1 MGNST
6 TVHKGTIYVACAE
19 KLSGSDILYISFDRQ
34 DALDAARRKIA
45 SISDGERDNTVF
57 LLSAIETDIHP
68 VDTPDSA
75 YQRLLTKMGASRAAH
90 WAQEGIR
97 DGLTT
102 ELRSGGGCC
111 EFYRDNALVLS
122 LSAPYVVGNN
132 GVLTVQDQIKADIC
146 RIQRK
151 VNLQGAPL
159 THRELW
165 HLSDDLAAYYAERD
179 QRNLKKS
186 QAKHR
191 SDRYVTLCQRT
202 EKKKRAL
209 ISAMIRDGSTEPWD
223 ADKIAAKV
231 YVPFMEELY
240 ASFPS
245 LVAGATLFERTQML
259 ELLEAYRKPGLP
271 FDGYWQLPPEAQVFT
286 TKGGL
291 YDVV

>member
-1 MGNST
+1 MSLARKNCQGQISCISPLT
-6 TVHKGTIYVACAE
+6 GKTRLMRREGKSPQYRTESGTIPYSSCPRS
-19 KLSGSDILYISFDRQ
+19 KQTYIRSIHR
-34 DALDAARRKIA
+34 IVPTSA
-45 SISDGERDNTVF
+45 SS
-57 LLSAIETDIHP
+57 
-68 VDTPDSA
+68 
-75 YQRLLTKMGASRAAH
+75 QR

-191 SDRYVTLCQRT
+191 SDRYVALCQRT

>member
-1 MGNST
+1 
-6 TVHKGTIYVACAE
+6 
-19 KLSGSDILYISFDRQ
+19 
-34 DALDAARRKIA
+34 
-45 SISDGERDNTVF
+45 
-57 LLSAIETDIHP
+57 
-68 VDTPDSA
+68 
-75 YQRLLTKMGASRAAH
+75 MGASRAAH
-90 WAQEGIR
+90 WAHEGIR

-191 SDRYVTLCQRT
+191 SDRYVALCQRT

-271 FDGYWQLPPEAQVFT
+271 FAGYWQLPPEAQVFT

>member
-57 LLSAIETDIHP
+57 LLSAIETYIHP

-132 GVLTVQDQIKADIC
+132 GVLTVQDQIKADI
-146 RIQRK
+146 
-151 VNLQGAPL
+151 
-159 THRELW
+159 
-165 HLSDDLAAYYAERD
+165 
-179 QRNLKKS
+179 
-186 QAKHR
+186 
-191 SDRYVTLCQRT
+191 
-202 EKKKRAL
+202 
-209 ISAMIRDGSTEPWD
+209 
-223 ADKIAAKV
+223 
-231 YVPFMEELY
+231 
-240 ASFPS
+240 
-245 LVAGATLFERTQML
+245 
-259 ELLEAYRKPGLP
+259 
-271 FDGYWQLPPEAQVFT
+271 
-286 TKGGL
+286 
-291 YDVV
+291 